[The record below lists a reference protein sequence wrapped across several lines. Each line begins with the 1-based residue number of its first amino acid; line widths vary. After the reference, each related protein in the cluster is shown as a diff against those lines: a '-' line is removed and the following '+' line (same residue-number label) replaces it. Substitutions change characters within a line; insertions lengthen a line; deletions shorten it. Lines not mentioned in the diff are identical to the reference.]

1 MPDNIYLS
9 LFPQRLWYKSGLSDQ
24 IVRLYQNYIITSNLL
39 YLKQVK
45 YVKLYR
51 KLLLFIKFFFKFQ
64 KCDKMSVSK
73 FLEAHLASLA
83 IGPPIFFLFIIWTI
97 LFLNLPTFESWL
109 WFLGKEESV
118 FH

>member
-1 MPDNIYLS
+1 M
-9 LFPQRLWYKSGLSDQ
+9 LWYTSGLSDQ
-24 IVRLYQNYIITSNLL
+24 IVRLYQKNIITSNLL

-51 KLLLFIKFFFKFQ
+51 KLSLFIKSSLKFQ

-83 IGPPIFFLFIIWTI
+83 IGPQIF
-97 LFLNLPTFESWL
+97 
-109 WFLGKEESV
+109 
-118 FH
+118 